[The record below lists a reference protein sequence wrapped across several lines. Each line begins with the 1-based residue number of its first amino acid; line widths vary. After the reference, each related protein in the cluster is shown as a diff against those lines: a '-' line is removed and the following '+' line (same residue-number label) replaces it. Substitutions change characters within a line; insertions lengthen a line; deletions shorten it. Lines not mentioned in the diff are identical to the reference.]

1 MLNNLWSLGQDLF
14 FNPTPSAP
22 FAKKTIFPFMNFL
35 FYTFEKVSYVYL
47 SESESG
53 SVFCTIA
60 LCVYPPT
67 SSTPWLLAV

>member
-53 SVFCTIA
+53 SSSVP
-60 LCVYPPT
+60 LLYVYTHLPVPH
-67 SSTPWLLAV
+67 LDY